1 MTMQVTDTPK
11 FSVPGWLRSTG
22 AVVAGLATVVV
33 LSTGADAIAHGVGF
47 YPPLG
52 ETQPGW
58 TLIVALAYRTGFTV
72 AAGYLTAMLAPRNG
86 LKHAVVLGIIGTLL
100 GALGAVSMWSYGDQ
114 WYPIALTVL
123 AVPSTWLG
131 GWLRTRR

>member
-1 MTMQVTDTPK
+1 MTMQVADTPK

-33 LSTGADAIAHGVGF
+33 LSTGADAVAHGVGF

-52 ETQPGW
+52 EAQPGW

-72 AAGYLTAMLAPRNG
+72 AAGYLTALLAPRTG

-114 WYPIALTVL
+114 WYPIALTLL